1 VTPVVILQ
9 LITEAARLSGLPVA
23 PPPEVRI
30 VEPAEIHAL
39 ACPTASRCP
48 ALGLFKEGVIYLL
61 PDAPPSVAL
70 HEAVHYLQ
78 WVRGGNA
85 WDCREWL
92 RREQQAYRAQMMA
105 LEAEGASTLSVIL
118 GAQMVTCR

>member
-1 VTPVVILQ
+1 
-9 LITEAARLSGLPVA
+9 
-23 PPPEVRI
+23 
-30 VEPAEIHAL
+30 
-39 ACPTASRCP
+39 
-48 ALGLFKEGVIYLL
+48 LGLFKDGVIYLL

-85 WDCREWL
+85 WDCREWA
-92 RREQQAYRAQMMA
+92 RREQQAYRVQMMA
-105 LEAEGASTLSVIL
+105 LEAEGASTLSVSL